1 MMYKNKRLQ
10 EKITQF
16 SLQNQNYKKNA
27 MLNHIQ
33 DDLFEMKSSGMSWN
47 AIMDALPAYGLM
59 VSDSSFK
66 KFLKKSREQE

>member
-1 MMYKNKRLQ
+1 MYKNNRLK

-16 SLQNQNYKKNA
+16 ALQNQNYKKNA

-47 AIMDALPAYGLM
+47 AIMDVLAAYGLM
-59 VSDSSFK
+59 VSDTCFRT
-66 KFLKKSREQE
+66 FLKKVREQG